1 MSGASELA
9 HDWSGRGATYAPATA
24 RADERAPAN
33 PARGEAALRVAG
45 ETLVLRPTF
54 AALVAAEDELGP
66 LFALVERAAE
76 GRLRLG
82 ELVALFWH
90 CLHGAPTG
98 LTRAAFGDGVAAGGL
113 AAATPA
119 LKVLL
124 GQILGGR

>member
-1 MSGASELA
+1 MSV
-9 HDWSGRGATYAPATA
+9 
-24 RADERAPAN
+24 PAN

-54 AALVAAEDELGP
+54 AALVAAEQELGP
-66 LFALVERAAE
+66 LFALVERAAD
-76 GRLRLG
+76 GKLGLG

-90 CLHGAPTG
+90 CLYERPEG
-98 LTRAAFGDGVAAGGL
+98 LTREAFGDAVAAGGL

-124 GQILGGR
+124 GQILAGR